1 MGSSK
6 NWESY
11 SRRKK
16 VSDSKDKSAGIVAI
30 KVVFESLIFYV
41 KNPEKHSGNWVVI
54 PHNWK
59 ELSDDELFK
68 FRVAHKNRICAIARI
83 PFDSNKG
90 DLLFRIRNDVV
101 EMLEINSCSECGF
114 D

>member
-16 VSDSKDKSAGIVAI
+16 AADARDKPAGNVGI
-30 KVVFESLIFYV
+30 KVVFESLEFYV
-41 KNPEKHSGNWVVI
+41 KNREKHARNWVVI
-54 PHNWK
+54 PHDWR
-59 ELSDDELFK
+59 ELSDDELHK
-68 FRVAHKNRICAIARI
+68 FRVAHHKESCAVTRI
-83 PFDSNKG
+83 PFDSSKG

-101 EMLEINSCSECGF
+101 EMLEINSCSECSF
-114 D
+114 I